1 MAQLRAMAGAGER
14 YGLTGPLVRTRC
26 SPGRVSKAG
35 LKETTVNPLVL
46 AIMAG
51 LLAAWIGIGAVVI
64 AYGTPLGVAFY
75 VLAVILTNPRVWRLQ

>member
-1 MAQLRAMAGAGER
+1 M
-14 YGLTGPLVRTRC
+14 
-26 SPGRVSKAG
+26 
-35 LKETTVNPLVL
+35 NPLVL